1 MFQHDSSVCEG
12 NSTALALADSLLGPA
27 SPAPSLDKRL
37 IGAGV
42 GVRDSVV
49 VLKFGSSVLRTRGD
63 LPSAVHEIY
72 RWYRDGHRVIA
83 VVSAI
88 GDTTDLLLAS
98 ARDLASEPEPYALA
112 ELLATGERAAAAL
125 LGVALDRVGVRARV
139 VDPRT
144 IGLLAL
150 GTVLD
155 SEPVG
160 VNREQLQTLLAQ
172 YPVLVVPGFFGYD
185 EKKRLHLLGRG
196 GSDLTATFLAS
207 AVSATRCR
215 LIKDVDGVYQSDPAA
230 SVGYQPRRFSSLGYE
245 QALALAGPLIQ
256 PKAVHFL
263 QRQQRTAEVAALG
276 ATYESHVGF
285 STTTLAETVTN
296 PPTRVLL
303 LGVGTVG
310 GGVYR
315 RLSALPAHFR
325 VVGAFVRSVARASL
339 EGASKL
345 LFKTDEAALQDLDCD
360 IVVDALPGLEPSTR
374 LVTSF
379 LSRGIHVVSANK
391 ALIAQS
397 GPILSLLASRHEAS
411 LRYSATVGGSAP
423 MIETVRRL
431 AANGEIASLTAILSG
446 TCNYVL
452 ERCDAGVRLLEAL
465 REAQTLGY
473 AEADASEDLSGRDT
487 ARKLRILARHAFGCE
502 VDALSVE
509 GIEDDALERHLSE
522 VSDGQTLRL
531 IGSAAKLSS
540 GRLEAHVR
548 LEWISADHVLV
559 PIAAEWNALAIAQAS
574 GEITVVTGRGA
585 GRWPTTE
592 AVISDLLDLRRER
605 VDVVHGRW
613 KAGAA
618 SQDV

>member
-1 MFQHDSSVCEG
+1 
-12 NSTALALADSLLGPA
+12 
-27 SPAPSLDKRL
+27 
-37 IGAGV
+37 V
-42 GVRDSVV
+42 GVRDSIV
-49 VLKFGSSVLRTRGD
+49 VLKFGSSILRSRAD

-88 GDTTDLLLAS
+88 GDATNLLLAS
-98 ARDLASEPEPYALA
+98 ARDLASSPEPYALA

-125 LGVALDRVGVRARV
+125 LGAALDRVGVRARV
-139 VDPRT
+139 VDPRD

-160 VNREQLQTLLAQ
+160 VDRDRLHALFAEF
-172 YPVLVVPGFFGYD
+172 PVLVVPGFFGYD

-196 GSDLTATFLAS
+196 GSDLTAAFLAS

-215 LIKDVDGVYQSDPAA
+215 LIKDVDGVYESDPAA
-230 SVGYQPRRFSSLGYE
+230 SIGYQPRRFSSLGYE

-276 ATYESHVGF
+276 AAYESHVGF
-285 STTTLAETVTN
+285 STTALAQVLKR

-303 LGVGTVG
+303 LGLGTVG

-315 RLSALPAHFR
+315 RLASMPDQFR
-325 VVGAFVRSVARASL
+325 VVGALVRYGSRKDRDGIPEA
-339 EGASKL
+339 L
-345 LFKTDEAALQDLDCD
+345 LHTDETPVQEMDCD
-360 IVVDALPGLEPSTR
+360 VAVDALPGHESFSQLPSA
-374 LVTSF
+374 F
-379 LSRGIHVVSANK
+379 LKRGIDVVSANK
-391 ALIAQS
+391 ALIAAF
-397 GPILSLLASRHEAS
+397 GPALGVLAARHGAS
-411 LRYSATVGGSAP
+411 LRYSAAVGGSAP

-431 AANGEIASLTAILSG
+431 AENGEITSLTAILSG

-452 ERCDAGVRLLEAL
+452 ERCGAGAQLLDALH
-465 REAQTLGY
+465 EAQTLGY

-487 ARKLRILARHAFGCE
+487 ARKLRILARHAFGRE
-502 VDALSVE
+502 VDALRVE

-522 VSDGQTLRL
+522 VTAGQTLRL
-531 IGSAAKLSS
+531 VGAATKAGS
-540 GRLEAHVR
+540 GRLEANVQ
-548 LEWISADHVLV
+548 LEWVGADHVLG
-559 PIAAEWNALAIAQAS
+559 PIAGEWNALAITQAS
-574 GEITVVTGRGA
+574 GETTVVTGRGA

-592 AVISDLLDLRRER
+592 AVMADLFELRRE
-605 VDVVHGRW
+605 VQF
-613 KAGAA
+613 KKKEA
-618 SQDV
+618 